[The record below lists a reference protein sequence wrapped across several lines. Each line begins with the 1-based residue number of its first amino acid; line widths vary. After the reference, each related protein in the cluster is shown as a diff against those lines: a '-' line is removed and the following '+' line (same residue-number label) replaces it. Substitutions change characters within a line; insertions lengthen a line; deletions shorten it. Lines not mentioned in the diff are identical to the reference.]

1 MRDLLRRRLLWVA
14 ACVGIAATLCAAVPI
29 ARADGLNLD
38 LLKEGMTLMEVI
50 QAFGQPARMDWVN
63 QKGTPVFFLFY
74 PTEDRFS
81 LLRPLGNDLVTLED
95 GRTYTPLGF
104 VTETLAGWGKKFY
117 DQARFPQP

>member
-1 MRDLLRRRLLWVA
+1 MA
-14 ACVGIAATLCAAVPI
+14 ACVGIAVTLWAAVPI
-29 ARADGLNLD
+29 ARADGFNLD
-38 LLKEGMTLMEVI
+38 LLKAEMTLMEVI
-50 QAFGQPARMDWVN
+50 QVFGQPARMEWVN
-63 QKGTPVFFLFY
+63 QKGMAVLFLFY

-117 DQARFPQP
+117 DQARVPQP